1 MFRTKEM
8 SMRYHFNIRDAAGLI
23 SDDEGSEFADLN
35 AARAE
40 ARASA
45 RDLAVDDLRCGVPVH
60 PWRIEIA
67 DDDGM
72 VLDSIHVTVTLN

>member
-1 MFRTKEM
+1 
-8 SMRYHFNIRDAAGLI
+8 MRYHFNIRDAAGLI
-23 SDDEGSEFADLN
+23 PDDEGSEFADLN